1 MFQNW
6 IDMDGGNI
14 GQVQLFCAFTSFSH
28 CLLWADIILYLR
40 INYLNLLFKYSYKPL
55 SSVTFIYHT
64 RLVRR
69 LLLNET
75 SSMKKKS
82 FKHKLSFLRYTSFC
96 LNILHFSTNRV
107 LKYPLSGKLFT
118 NRSPMDGIMT
128 IWNFE
133 SSLDEDRKGKSVHTK
148 RLRMNKLE
156 GLGCKL
162 SLNKHKGRQENMLNI
177 CQLQRYIWS

>member
-1 MFQNW
+1 MWFKRQYAKMFQNW
-6 IDMDGGNI
+6 IDVDGGNI
-14 GQVQLFCAFTSFSH
+14 GHVQLFCAFTSFSH

-82 FKHKLSFLRYTSFC
+82 FKHKLSFLRYTFFALISC
-96 LNILHFSTNRV
+96 ILQPTESWNILYQGS
-107 LKYPLSGKLFT
+107 YSQIGPLWMASW
-118 NRSPMDGIMT
+118 RYGI
-128 IWNFE
+128 
-133 SSLDEDRKGKSVHTK
+133 
-148 RLRMNKLE
+148 
-156 GLGCKL
+156 L
-162 SLNKHKGRQENMLNI
+162 SLP
-177 CQLQRYIWS
+177 